1 MDINEQKQI
10 NTYSQMDN
18 SVSAKDRIIAWPR
31 MGRID
36 IPLKALLV
44 SLGAK
49 VIIPPP
55 NSNEVLEI
63 GVKNSIEEI
72 CLPYKLNLAN
82 YIMALE
88 SGANTLMMFQ
98 APGSCRLGNY
108 TKMAQKTLKKMGY
121 KFDMVIFDMYKSKMK
136 QTLQAFWH
144 VTHCVN
150 PWKYYKGF
158 SLGFNKFFAVDE
170 AEKQLFKI
178 RPRELRKGDAERCY
192 NKWLNIIDETNS
204 VFKAKTLKNR
214 IIKDFAQIPVDR
226 NKDVP
231 TVYLLGEFFVLLD
244 PYTNQN
250 IEKQLGEAGI
260 EVQRQIMFGDW
271 LEHVLKPSLF
281 YKKESHRER
290 AVRYAQNYMK
300 RAIGGECIETI
311 GDTVYAAKHGIDGI
325 IHLMPFSCMPE
336 IVSQN
341 ILTKV
346 CKNEEIPVL
355 TLVYDEQTGRAGQ
368 ITRIEAF
375 VDLIKRKRM
384 KMKKE
389 RGNSLET
396 NTK

>member
-1 MDINEQKQI
+1 MDINEEKQI

-18 SVSAKDRIIAWPR
+18 SITAKDRIIAWPR

-49 VIIPPP
+49 VVIPPA

-88 SGANTLMMFQ
+88 AGANTLMMFQ

-144 VTHCVN
+144 VTHCIN

-192 NKWLNIIDETNS
+192 NKWLNIIDKTNS
-204 VFKAKTLKNR
+204 VFKAKTLKKR
-214 IIKDFAQIPVDR
+214 IIKDFAQIPVDK

-231 TVYLLGEFFVLLD
+231 KVYLLGEFFVLLD

-290 AVRYAQNYMK
+290 AVRYAQDYMK
-300 RAIGGECIETI
+300 RAIGGECIETV

-346 CKNEEIPVL
+346 SKNEEIPVL
-355 TLVYDEQTGRAGQ
+355 TLVYDEQTGKTGQ
-368 ITRIEAF
+368 ITRVEAF

-389 RGNSLET
+389 RGNYLAT